1 MVRGEDFSLCNGTL
15 PYTQKT
21 LIKQL
26 LQRTNCVLQLT
37 TFINR
42 VPLEHTLLDGS
53 HYVAQN
59 VITELKLPLI
69 MQTSEKTFLKL
80 QKITQISGLFFIKI
94 Y

>member
-1 MVRGEDFSLCNGTL
+1 MEIWFGGKIFHCVTES
-15 PYTQKT
+15 KT

-42 VPLEHTLLDGS
+42 VPLEHTLVDGS

-69 MQTSEKTFLKL
+69 KADERKNLL
-80 QKITQISGLFFIKI
+80 KITKNYTNLRFIFFIKI